1 MSTLAE
7 IVHQYGAAY
16 QEKIGDRLLP
26 SHRRALRDI
35 AQCRTVAFGGH
46 VYHCGTCDE
55 SHYQYHSCQNRHCPQ
70 CQHNAAQQWLD
81 KQEESL
87 LPGPYFMVTFT
98 LPANLRDVARCNQR
112 AVYNLLFRT
121 SAAALQEL
129 AQDPRYVGG
138 QISLVGVLHTWGRN
152 LCYHPH
158 VHFLVPAGGLS
169 TDGQQWLNARHNFL
183 VPVKALSRL
192 FRAKFRDALQET
204 DFFDLVPAETWNSEW
219 VVHCKP
225 VGDGFPALKYL
236 APYIFRVAISN
247 NRILKVTNGKVIFRY
262 RASDTGRLRT
272 CALVAEEFIRRF
284 LQHVLPKG
292 FVKVRYYGLSSPVQ
306 RHQLGVIRLWL
317 DTSAPEAPP
326 QDDVDDSVDSPDLT
340 HSVRCPTCGQVM
352 HLVQTIRPWSRQ
364 PP

>member
-1 MSTLAE
+1 
-7 IVHQYGAAY
+7 
-16 QEKIGDRLLP
+16 
-26 SHRRALRDI
+26 
-35 AQCRTVAFGGH
+35 
-46 VYHCGTCDE
+46 
-55 SHYQYHSCQNRHCPQ
+55 
-70 CQHNAAQQWLD
+70 
-81 KQEESL
+81 
-87 LPGPYFMVTFT
+87 MVTFT